1 MELKIAF
8 LIILVSVSNVL
19 AISTYSQV
27 AKVSLDMG
35 NRSLEQVMDEI
46 ERQSEFYFIF
56 NQKQIDVNRVVDIQ
70 AENKLITDIL
80 PELFKGTNVNY
91 AVFDRKILLTTDPLE
106 NSLLSMALGT
116 NPQQVTVKGTVTDA
130 TTGEALSGVNVVVR
144 GTTIGVMTD
153 ASGNYTIEVPSAS
166 ATLQFSFVGYATQE
180 IALGGRTTLNVSL
193 LTDVEQLREVVVVGY
208 GTQLKKDLTGSV
220 ASVQSTR
227 LLDKPAFNV
236 AQAIGGK
243 IAGVKV
249 IEANGAPGGN
259 PFIRVRG
266 TNSISSNNAPLFVV
280 DGIVGVAN
288 ALTILNPNEI
298 QSIDV
303 LKDASATAIYGARGA
318 NGVII
323 ITTKRGFAGK
333 TTVEYN
339 GYVTRGIRQ
348 KDFVYNNTE
357 GFLYVTK
364 QAWLNINKYATT
376 ANNLLNPFPDLWPAG
391 FNGTS
396 FSDLPWLFEKTT
408 QGGYSIPLLGE
419 DGSYYKP
426 RYDTNYESLIFVPS
440 TSTNHQISIRG
451 GNEMAKFG
459 TFFNYALED
468 GLLLNSYF
476 NRYSGKLNGD
486 FKITKWLNIS
496 SQIIVNKN
504 KERTNDV
511 SYFSGGISRAVS
523 ETFPLI
529 PPQYPNDPTIY
540 KQYAGL
546 YGQSI
551 DFPVGEADCQNA
563 WQISKTVETF
573 TDRSQFTGDVTLNFL
588 ITPDLTFKSNFAVDD
603 NSYKYNNYGGRVVS
617 RASFGNANINVQKAY
632 YWQNENYFNYNK
644 VVGGHSLSALL
655 GLSWSRYRWENLN
668 AQNNN
673 YFDDFYKWHNL
684 SVGTAPRPNPT
695 SSDGQNSLN
704 SYFARANYS
713 YKGKY
718 LMTVT
723 GRVDGSSKFGANS
736 KYGFFPSGSLAWR
749 ISEEE
754 FMQNIAALSNLKLRF
769 SVGQTG
775 NQEIGSYVTQ
785 TFLSTTNVVLNA
797 VLAPALYASSVGNP
811 DLKWEKTTQ
820 YNGGVDIGLY
830 GDRIVLA
837 LDYYNKLTKDMLLDV
852 PLPQSTTTGSVR
864 KNYGSVENKGFEV
877 QLSTHN
883 IKSTNFNW
891 YTDLSWSTNKNTIVQ
906 LGPTGADINR
916 NSWVGGPN
924 TVLRVGE
931 SIASYLG
938 LTRLGTYSTQEASL
952 AARYGFVPGDVK
964 YLDKNND
971 GLISYLA
978 DSKIL
983 GNAFPIW
990 DLDLTNTIDFRN
1002 FDFMLD
1008 LRFSYGAKKEN
1019 RTNHSGEDRQV
1030 MDNSKNR
1037 VLDAWTPY
1045 HQNTMIGEVRPGMGG
1060 AYYQTYP
1067 DTWWIED
1074 ASFIRGEGATL
1085 GYTLPSNIIGGLS
1098 RLRVYFTAK
1107 NFFVLTKYS
1116 GYDPEGSDSGNMGD
1130 SLTPGMDFYMYPRP
1144 STYTFGVN
1152 IAF

>member
-1 MELKIAF
+1 MYLN
-8 LIILVSVSNVL
+8 LTILVLS
-19 AISTYSQV
+19 
-27 AKVSLDMG
+27 
-35 NRSLEQVMDEI
+35 
-46 ERQSEFYFIF
+46 
-56 NQKQIDVNRVVDIQ
+56 
-70 AENKLITDIL
+70 
-80 PELFKGTNVNY
+80 
-91 AVFDRKILLTTDPLE
+91 LTTNL
-106 NSLLSMALGT
+106 AAAVTLGGNAVT
-116 NPQQVTVKGTVTDA
+116 DDPQQVTVRGTVTDA
-130 TTGEALSGVNVVVR
+130 STREVLPGVNVVVQ
-144 GTTIGVMTD
+144 GTTVGTMTD
-153 ASGNYTIEVPSAS
+153 ANGNYTLEVPGATV
-166 ATLQFSFVGYATQE
+166 TLQFSFIGYVTQV
-180 IALGGRTTLNVSL
+180 IPLSGRASLNVALVS
-193 LTDVEQLREVVVVGY
+193 DIAQLREVVVVGY
-208 GTQLKKDLTGSV
+208 GTQLKRDVTGSV
-220 ASVQSTR
+220 TRVESER
-227 LLDKPAFNV
+227 LLDKPAFNI

-243 IAGVKV
+243 IAGVKI

-259 PFIRVRG
+259 PMIRVRG
-266 TNSISSNNAPLFVV
+266 TNSIYSNNAPLFVV

-298 QSIDV
+298 QSIDI

-333 TTVEYN
+333 TSVEYN
-339 GYVTRGIRQ
+339 GYVTRGVRQ

-357 GFLYVTK
+357 QFLYVTR
-364 QAWLNINKYATT
+364 QAWLNIDKYATT
-376 ANNLLNPFPDLWPAG
+376 ANDLLNPFPDLWPAG

-396 FSDLPWLFEKTT
+396 FSDLPWLFEKTA

-426 RYDTNYESLIFVPS
+426 RFDTNYESLIFVPS

-451 GNEMAKFG
+451 GNENAKFG

-476 NRYSGKLNGD
+476 NRFSGKLNGD
-486 FKITKWLNIS
+486 FKITKWLNVSTQLIA
-496 SQIIVNKN
+496 NKN

-529 PPQYPNDPTIY
+529 PPQYPDDPAIY

-573 TDRSQFTGDVTLNFL
+573 TDRSQFTGDITLNFQ

-603 NSYKYNNYGGRVVS
+603 NSSKYNNYGGRVVS
-617 RASFGNANINVQKAY
+617 RASFGNANINVSKNI

-644 VVGGHSLSALL
+644 VIGGHSITGLL
-655 GLSWSRYRWENLN
+655 GISWSRYSWENLN
-668 AQNNN
+668 TQNNN
-673 YFDDFYKWHNL
+673 YFDDFYRWHNL

-704 SYFARANYS
+704 SYFARANYG

-718 LMTVT
+718 LLTVT
-723 GRVDGSSKFGANS
+723 GRLDGSSKFGENS
-736 KYGFFPSGSLAWR
+736 KYGFFPSGSVAWR

-754 FMQNIAALSNLKLRF
+754 FMQGINSLSNLKLRF

-785 TFLSTTNVVLNA
+785 TFLSTTNVVINNA
-797 VLAPALYASSVGNP
+797 LTPALYPSSVGNP

-820 YNGGVDIGLY
+820 WNGGVDVGLF
-830 GDRIVLA
+830 GERIALA
-837 LDYYNKLTKDMLLDV
+837 VDYYNKLTTDMLLNV

-864 KNYGSVENKGFEV
+864 KNYGTIENKGFEV
-877 QLSTHN
+877 QLGTHN
-883 IKSTNFNW
+883 IKSANFNW
-891 YTDLSWSTNKNTIVQ
+891 YTDVSWSANKNTIIK
-906 LGPTGADINR
+906 LGPTGADINM
-916 NSWVGGPN
+916 NGWVGGPN

-931 SIASYLG
+931 PIGSFLG

-964 YLDKNND
+964 YLDKNDD

-978 DSKIL
+978 DSEVL
-983 GNAFPIW
+983 GSAFPKW
-990 DLDLTNTIDFRN
+990 DMDITNSFDFRN
-1002 FDFMLD
+1002 FDFMVD
-1008 LRFSYGAKKEN
+1008 IRFSYGATKEN

-1037 VLDAWTPY
+1037 VLSAWTPY
-1045 HQNTMIGEVRPGMGG
+1045 NQNTMVGEVRPGMGG

-1085 GYTLPSNIIGGLS
+1085 GYTLPDNILRGLS
-1098 RLRVYFTAK
+1098 RLRVYLTAK
-1107 NFFVLTKYS
+1107 NFFVLSKYS
-1116 GYDPEGSDSGNMGD
+1116 GYDPEGSDRDNMEANQSSGNN
-1130 SLTPGMDFYMYPRP
+1130 LTPGMDFYMYPRP